1 MADEGV
7 FAGDWQRAQA
17 VRLDNT
23 VRRFRAAESASS
35 SGWAAS
41 AAASDWHSAPT
52 LQAEFGNMRLAGAQP
67 AGFSPERYV
76 QYIRGRPVVVLLV
89 NKTTHSFGTTVDQ
102 TFACMIYPY
111 MLIYISLIRVLR
123 GIIHYARHRRLRHS
137 NVSSSPVAII
147 YHTSQSA
154 VLTKSYTSHG
164 IHVLRGI
171 CTCVLHACTDRNLH
185 Q

>member
-1 MADEGV
+1 MTDEGV

-89 NKTTHSFGTTVDQ
+89 NKTTHRFGNTVGQ
-102 TFACMIYPY
+102 KFACMMYPY
-111 MLIYISLIRVLR
+111 MLIYIF
-123 GIIHYARHRRLRHS
+123 H
-137 NVSSSPVAII
+137 
-147 YHTSQSA
+147 
-154 VLTKSYTSHG
+154 
-164 IHVLRGI
+164 
-171 CTCVLHACTDRNLH
+171 
-185 Q
+185 

>member
-23 VRRFRAAESASS
+23 VRYFRAAESASS

-41 AAASDWHSAPT
+41 AAPSVWHSAST
-52 LQAEFGNMRLAGAQP
+52 LQAEFANMRLAGAQP

-89 NKTTHSFGTTVDQ
+89 NKTTHSFGNTVDQ
-102 TFACMIYPY
+102 KFACMMYPY
-111 MLIYISLIRVLR
+111 MLIYIF
-123 GIIHYARHRRLRHS
+123 H
-137 NVSSSPVAII
+137 
-147 YHTSQSA
+147 
-154 VLTKSYTSHG
+154 
-164 IHVLRGI
+164 
-171 CTCVLHACTDRNLH
+171 
-185 Q
+185 